1 MLVKLCNVLVTQ
13 DSVKTNKVIIKLKQ
27 LYRLVELFFVYITK
41 ILFKVNKIN
50 IKKLFHKTIAFLIY
64 GGII

>member
-1 MLVKLCNVLVTQ
+1 MLVKLYNVLVMQ

-50 IKKLFHKTIAFLIY
+50 IKNYSIKLLHF
-64 GGII
+64 

>member
-1 MLVKLCNVLVTQ
+1 
-13 DSVKTNKVIIKLKQ
+13 VKTNKVIIKLKQ

-50 IKKLFHKTIAFLIY
+50 IKNYFIKLLHF
-64 GGII
+64 

>member
-50 IKKLFHKTIAFLIY
+50 IKNYFIKLLHF
-64 GGII
+64 

>member
-1 MLVKLCNVLVTQ
+1 MLVKLCNVPVTQ
-13 DSVKTNKVIIKLKQ
+13 DSVKTNKVLIKLKQ

-50 IKKLFHKTIAFLIY
+50 IKNYSIKLLHF
-64 GGII
+64 